1 MTEQPP
7 EAATDPQ
14 AVRVLLRL
22 LAARPA
28 WLLEHAQAYAGL
40 ALEQATLS
48 SAAWQRRTTLQL
60 LALASGLLSA
70 GLAGVALMLWAMNP
84 QATGERLWLL
94 VAVPLLPLVTGLAL
108 ALAARGIAQP
118 QGLQTLRQHW
128 QADLDML
135 HARPQP

>member
-1 MTEQPP
+1 MTEHPP
-7 EAATDPQ
+7 EAATEQQ
-14 AVRVLLRL
+14 AVRTLLRL

-40 ALEQATLS
+40 ALEQAALS

-60 LALASGLLSA
+60 LALASGLLGA
-70 GLAGVALMLWAMNP
+70 GLAGVAVMLWAMIP

-94 VAVPLLPLVTGLAL
+94 VAVPLLPLATGLAL
-108 ALAARGIAQP
+108 ALAARGITQP
-118 QGLQTLRQHW
+118 QGLQTLKQHW
-128 QADLDML
+128 QADIDVL